1 MAHQAVIAV
10 VGEALIDLVVS
21 RDGGVDPRPGG
32 GPFNTARTIARLGEP
47 AVFCGRL
54 AGDGFGAMLRDRLVA
69 DGVLLGVPAPSS
81 APTSLAV
88 AEVDPAGIAR
98 YGFYLTGT
106 SAADLR
112 HAALATALAD
122 LRVSG
127 HQVAALHVGT
137 LGLVMEP
144 IASGI
149 ERLITVDLPPDVL
162 VMADPNCRPGAITD
176 KDAYLARLGRILG
189 RADVVKASVE
199 DLAYLAPDAPPAEA
213 AAALLKLGPTLV
225 LVTDGPHP
233 ARAFLPGRELTA
245 EVPAVEV
252 VDTIGAGDAFGGAF
266 LAWWTARGLTR
277 ADLSEPG
284 AVSSALAVAAEVAAL
299 TCARA
304 GADPPRLAESRR
316 FSRGVR

>member
-1 MAHQAVIAV
+1 
-10 VGEALIDLVVS
+10 
-21 RDGGVDPRPGG
+21 
-32 GPFNTARTIARLGEP
+32 
-47 AVFCGRL
+47 
-54 AGDGFGAMLRDRLVA
+54 
-69 DGVLLGVPAPSS
+69 
-81 APTSLAV
+81 
-88 AEVDPAGIAR
+88 
-98 YGFYLTGT
+98 
-106 SAADLR
+106 
-112 HAALATALAD
+112 
-122 LRVSG
+122 
-127 HQVAALHVGT
+127 
-137 LGLVMEP
+137 MEP